1 MSKSFLIFICFSI
14 IAPGILS
21 AQDTLT
27 KREIRIQEANYL
39 LPGRPWTIE
48 VPLWIPGYAGSFAYG
63 DVSIE
68 GEDGVD
74 ISNPLE
80 PPPGGVIGKIL
91 SRLFTDE
98 WYLKFFF
105 LTRVAYEKNQ
115 FMAQFDAISGSVGE
129 SVKFN
134 YNNQTIVQANY
145 RTTNIRIY
153 GGYRFLNANTSNQKF
168 QYELFAYLGAR
179 TYFQKIYSDL
189 DGLINKLDINP
200 SWVEPI
206 IGLQNQL
213 TWKRWLLVVQGDYG
227 GYFVESKYSFQMSG
241 FIYFRSGKLTSIKLG
256 WNHLA
261 LNHSGNFLKED
272 YRINVTLSGPSVAM
286 VFQF

>member
-1 MSKSFLIFICFSI
+1 LIVICFSI
-14 IAPGILS
+14 IAPGIVR

-27 KREIRIQEANYL
+27 KKEIRLQEANYL

-48 VPLWIPGYAGSFAYG
+48 VPLWIPGFAGSFAYG
-63 DVSIE
+63 DISIE

-74 ISNPLE
+74 ISNPIE
-80 PPPGGVIGKIL
+80 PPGGVIGEIL

-115 FMAQFDAISGSVGE
+115 FIAQFDALSGSVGE

-134 YNNQTIVQANY
+134 YNDQQIVQANY
-145 RTTNIRIY
+145 RTTNFRFY
-153 GGYRFLNANTSNQKF
+153 GGYKFVNTHSKNEKF
-168 QYELFAYLGAR
+168 QYELFAYVGAR
-179 TYFQKIYSDL
+179 THFQKIYSDL
-189 DGLINKLDINP
+189 DGVINKLDINP
-200 SWVEPI
+200 TWVEPI

-213 TWKRWLLVVQGDYG
+213 TWKRWFVVIQGDYG
-227 GYFVESKYSFQMSG
+227 GYFVESKHSFQASG
-241 FIYFRSGKLTSIKLG
+241 FVYFRTGKLISVKIG
-256 WNHLA
+256 WNHLD
-261 LNHSGNFLKED
+261 LNHNGNFLKQD
-272 YRINVTLSGPSVAM
+272 YSINATFSGPFVVM